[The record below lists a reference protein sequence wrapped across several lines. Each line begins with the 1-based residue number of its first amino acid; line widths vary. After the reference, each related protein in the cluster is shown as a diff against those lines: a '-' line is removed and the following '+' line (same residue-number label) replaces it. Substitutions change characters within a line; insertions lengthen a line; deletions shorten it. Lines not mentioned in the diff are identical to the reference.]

1 MPVWALIPG
10 IPDLAGR
17 SDPPCQQRQYFDG
30 EPASTGRLAVRR
42 QIVAFHLPDY
52 TGTSCIEALHLAKPN
67 YSFEKRQREIA
78 KKKEKDEKD
87 ARKRQARD
95 AAKPGSDDTASDG
108 TAAADG
114 AGEPS
119 SAG

>member
-1 MPVWALIPG
+1 M
-10 IPDLAGR
+10 
-17 SDPPCQQRQYFDG
+17 
-30 EPASTGRLAVRR
+30 
-42 QIVAFHLPDY
+42 
-52 TGTSCIEALHLAKPN
+52 AKPN

-95 AAKPGSDDTASDG
+95 AAKPGSGSEE
-108 TAAADG
+108 TAADDSSG
-114 AGEPS
+114 PS

>member
-1 MPVWALIPG
+1 LLQKASVAPFPAWTDHTVVLTGDASAGPPAIP
-10 IPDLAGR
+10 R
-17 SDPPCQQRQYFDG
+17 SLGLSVSTCAITLGF
-30 EPASTGRLAVRR
+30 PASRY
-42 QIVAFHLPDY
+42 F
-52 TGTSCIEALHLAKPN
+52 HLAKPN

-95 AAKPGSDDTASDG
+95 AAKPASDDTASDD
-108 TAAADG
+108 TAAADD
-114 AGEPS
+114 ATEPS

>member
-1 MPVWALIPG
+1 MA
-10 IPDLAGR
+10 ASSHR
-17 SDPPCQQRQYFDG
+17 
-30 EPASTGRLAVRR
+30 PASAIRDPQARHAIRL

-52 TGTSCIEALHLAKPN
+52 TGASCIEAFHLAKPN

-95 AAKPGSDDTASDG
+95 AAKPASDDTASDG
-108 TAAADG
+108 TAAADD